1 MSNQKLTQFYEEWI
15 CQTGHPIISYKLEQ
29 EIGKIKLKFTQNQAE
44 NFHFSLEFLVLYD
57 DNTSES
63 KTLVFNDK
71 ESNLEWAT
79 TKRVS
84 SLRLDPNFKLLFEE
98 KK

>member
-1 MSNQKLTQFYEEWI
+1 MIHVHVEAERNTRTA
-15 CQTGHPIISYKLEQ
+15 TGNNPFQ
-29 EIGKIKLKFTQNQAE
+29 VWKIKLKFTQNQAE
-44 NFHFSLEFLVLYD
+44 NFHFSLEFLVLYN